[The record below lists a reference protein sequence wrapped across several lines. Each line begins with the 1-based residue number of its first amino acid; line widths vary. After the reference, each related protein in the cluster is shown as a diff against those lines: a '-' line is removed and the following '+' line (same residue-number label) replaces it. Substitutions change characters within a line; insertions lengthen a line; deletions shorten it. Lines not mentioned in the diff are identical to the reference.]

1 MTAGVSAAVN
11 AVESDGPEIVSTDRH
26 THTHAHTQHTQKAAL
41 WLTRSPTTDTA
52 EMATPGH

>member
-11 AVESDGPEIVSTDRH
+11 AVESDGPEIVSTD
-26 THTHAHTQHTQKAAL
+26 THAHAQRTQKAAL
-41 WLTRSPTTDTA
+41 WHTRSPTTDTA